1 VGEFVRR
8 IAFDLKHISAPI
20 GAENA
25 AQIGAEM
32 AAPIGAEMAAP
43 IGAYMFGAYRRR
55 KEQTYRR

>member
-1 VGEFVRR
+1 M
-8 IAFDLKHISAPI
+8 KHISAPF

-32 AAPIGAEMAAP
+32 AVP